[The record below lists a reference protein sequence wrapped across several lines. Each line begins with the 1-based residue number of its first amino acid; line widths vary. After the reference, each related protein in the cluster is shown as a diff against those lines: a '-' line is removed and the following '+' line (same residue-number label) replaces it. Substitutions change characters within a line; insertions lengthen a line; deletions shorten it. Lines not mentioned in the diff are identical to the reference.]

1 MAKVFEEH
9 DEIIIQSQKEA
20 EEGLKVSQFQLII
33 IINYFMLNETILS
46 LSTISAYNAYIKIN

>member
-46 LSTISAYNAYIKIN
+46 LSTISAYSTYIKN

>member
-9 DEIIIQSQKEA
+9 DEIVIQSQKEA

-33 IINYFMLNETILS
+33 III
-46 LSTISAYNAYIKIN
+46 INLY